1 MLRTLAIVLC
11 LVITALPTRA
21 AEETPAVSIIAN
33 PQAGAP
39 TAYGLEK
46 LVAAL
51 RGRQITFEKA
61 DSQQA
66 ARGRIFVVA
75 GLSSGAGAAADLLKA
90 ANIPAPNTPESL
102 VVRNTTLAGKPT
114 LLIAGADERGLMYA
128 ELDVAERITW
138 CTDPAKPFEQV
149 RDISESPAV
158 PERAISIYTMNRA
171 YWESRFYDDAYWDH
185 YLDTL
190 AANRFNTLVIIFG
203 YENGG
208 FLAPPYPYFFNTEG
222 FPDVRMVG
230 ITVEQQKKNLDT
242 LNRLIERAHGRG
254 VRVTLGIWDHIYRGG
269 VQGGGIPNANDAL
282 RNPTPHLVW
291 GVNEKNLVPYTKAAL
306 AQFAKAVPKVDA
318 IQFRMHDESG
328 LKNSEQVAFW
338 TSVFAMMKQQ
348 APGLR
353 LDLRAKGLP
362 DTVIDAAVDSGVPF
376 RITTKYWMEQMGL
389 PFHPTHINPPNQKD
403 RRHSY
408 ADMLRYPQVYKMHW
422 RLWNGGTSRLLLWG
436 DPEFARRFAESTH
449 LYNGDGF
456 EVNEPLCTKMEA
468 QPHDAKPFD
477 ILAPQYRYT
486 DYEFERYWH
495 FFQSFGRIG
504 YNPQTPADVFDHEF
518 VRRFGAEAAPFVS
531 AALHRASWI
540 LPRIITSSYPYSHF
554 PMTRG
559 WPEKQCLGDLPRFAK
574 AEGTDVAI
582 FASFDEE
589 AQTLLEGKELAK
601 VRPAQTARWFADTS
615 KEINAQLAE
624 AEKKH
629 VGGRRGKEFDS
640 TVVDLKILSNLARYH
655 SHRIPAAVAY
665 CIYKRSGDPAA
676 FEQAITHETAAID
689 AWKQLVAAAGDV
701 YAPDLMFGVRG
712 ADLCG
717 HWRDELPALDK
728 SLATLQSQRAGAKAA
743 PDMAAA
749 SALRQFAAALAT
761 SSEFPQV
768 QHTPIATA
776 AANQPIAVSVTAR
789 SAAGIK
795 WVRLRCRNVNQ
806 TLDYDTLPLLPAG
819 KPDEYQCIVPAEK
832 INPRWDFMYYIEV
845 MDNKGVGAIYP
856 DQEKRTPYIVLR
868 LARQ

>member
-1 MLRTLAIVLC
+1 MLRTLVIVLC
-11 LVITALPTRA
+11 MGLTSIQGLA
-21 AEETPAVSIIAN
+21 ADEPPVVSIVTD
-33 PQAGAP
+33 PQAGA
-39 TAYGLEK
+39 AASYGMEK
-46 LVAAL
+46 LLAGL
-51 RGRQITFEKA
+51 RGRQIAFEKV
-61 DSQQA
+61 DSPKA
-66 ARGRIFVVA
+66 ARGRLLVVA
-75 GLSSGAGAAADLLKA
+75 GLSAGTGAAAELLKST
-90 ANIPAPNTPESL
+90 NIPAPGTPESL
-102 VVRNTTLAGKPT
+102 VIRNTTLAGKPA
-114 LLIAGADERGLMYA
+114 LLIAGADDRGLMYG
-128 ELDVAERITW
+128 ELDVADRISW
-138 CTDPAKPFEQV
+138 GTDAAKPFEQV
-149 RDISESPAV
+149 RDVTESPAV

-171 YWESRFYDDAYWDH
+171 YWESRFYDDAYWDR

-208 FLAPPYPYFFNTEG
+208 FLAPPYPYFFDTEG

-230 ITVEQQKKNLDT
+230 ITAGQQKKNLDAM
-242 LNRLIERAHGRG
+242 NRLIDRAHGRG

-291 GVNEKNLVPYTKAAL
+291 GVNEKNLVPFTKAAL
-306 AQFAKAVPKVDA
+306 AQFVKAVPKVDA

-328 LKNSEQVAFW
+328 LKNSEQVDFW
-338 TSVFAMMKQQ
+338 KSVFAMMKQQ
-348 APGLR
+348 APALR

-389 PFHPTHINPPNQKD
+389 PFHPTHINPPNQRD

-408 ADMLRYPQVYKMHW
+408 ADMLRYPQRYQMHW

-504 YNPQTPADVFDHEF
+504 YNPQTPADVFDREF
-518 VRRFGAEAAPFVS
+518 IRRFGPEAAPYVS

-540 LPRIITSSYPYSHF
+540 LPRIIASSYPYSHF

-559 WPEKQCLGDLPRFAK
+559 WAEKQCLGSLAQFAK
-574 AEGTDVAI
+574 AEGTDVAV

-589 AQTLLEGKELAK
+589 AQALLEGKELAK
-601 VRPAQTARWFADTS
+601 VRPAQTARWFADAS
-615 KEINAQLAE
+615 REINTQIAE
-624 AEKKH
+624 AEKRI
-629 VGGRRGKEFDS
+629 GGRRGKEFDS
-640 TVVDLKILSNLARYH
+640 TLVDLKILSYLSLYH
-655 SHRIPAAVAY
+655 SRRIPAAVAY
-665 CIYKRSGDPAA
+665 CIFKRSNDPAA
-676 FEQAITHETAAID
+676 LDQAIAHETAAID
-689 AWKQLVAAAGDV
+689 AWKQLVSAAGDV
-701 YAPDLMFGVRG
+701 YARDLMFGVRG

-717 HWRDELPALDK
+717 HWRDELPALEK
-728 SLATLQSQRAGAKAA
+728 SLAALQKQRADAKAA
-743 PDMAAA
+743 ANAPA
-749 SALRQFAAALAT
+749 SAALKQFAALLAARP
-761 SSEFPQV
+761 EFPQV
-768 QHTPIATA
+768 QRATIAAGTE
-776 AANQPIAVSVTAR
+776 NRSIAITVTAR

-795 WVRLRCRNVNQ
+795 WVRLRYRSVNQ
-806 TLDYDTLPLLPAG
+806 TLDYQTLPLQPTG
-819 KPDEYQCIVPAEK
+819 KPDEYAGTVPAEQ
-832 INPRWDFMYYIEV
+832 INPKWDFMYYIEA
-845 MDNKGVGAIYP
+845 MDNKGVGVIYP
-856 DQEKRTPYIVLR
+856 DEEKQTPYVVVR
-868 LARQ
+868 LQR